1 MKRNIIIG
9 CVIFCVLAVI
19 QFYLFRLESTGSLMY
34 RNRYTNAL
42 YIPQDGMLKSI
53 AVKESDSLKSLNSE
67 ISQLKTENSQLK
79 SDLELLQKI
88 DDLQKKKL
96 NYQEEIISE
105 INKQTKFK
113 DMNGLKEVW
122 KLCTLIEC
130 LKPDYQTVWIDGIE
144 YTFVDYWSK
153 VLGQNSSVKSFCKK
167 AQE

>member
-1 MKRNIIIG
+1 
-9 CVIFCVLAVI
+9 
-19 QFYLFRLESTGSLMY
+19 
-34 RNRYTNAL
+34 
-42 YIPQDGMLKSI
+42 MLKSI